1 MNILNKISI
10 TNLKLNKKRTIV
22 TIIGIIL
29 SVALICAVAGMGE
42 SFRATLLEGTINQ
55 LGYYHMNI
63 NDITEDDFISLKI
76 NRDISDVM
84 KTYNV
89 GSTKVLP
96 EDYEEEF
103 DLNIYSFGSKELTNL
118 AYKLE
123 SGVYPKNDKE
133 IVIGKSTAL
142 VLGYRLNDVVT
153 LDVLNKDNTVSK
165 NTYRIVGIVNR
176 SHVYGE
182 LYAITTGVET
192 NSINAYLSL
201 KNPRDYKK
209 TLPHIV
215 GLDKYEELTA
225 PTDKVKYS
233 NFNVNEE
240 ILRWEVFAFSDTT
253 IQTLLTVMSVVIII
267 ILVTSIFCIRNSI
280 AIATTEKIKM
290 YGMLASVGATKKQI
304 KKSVIYEA
312 LLLGIVGIPLGVLC
326 GYFAVFVLVNVIN
339 LIAPAGLI
347 GSSNGLVF
355 SLSLVPVIVSSLLGF
370 LTIYLSSLA
379 SARKA
384 GKVSPIAQL
393 RNSQEIKIKAK
404 KLHTPKIISKFFKTG
419 GVLAYKNLKRSKK
432 KYRTTVVSLAIS
444 VMAFISMNTFISET
458 YTVFGTYYQ
467 EFDYNL
473 GIFEI
478 SEFNPET
485 IESIR
490 NIEGAK
496 DSSLLFESRSSNLT
510 IYDKNKVV
518 DSINMDPNECNE
530 YNKNPKCGTPSISM
544 TILGLDTHDFNKYLK
559 KLNLDKKGFTNEAIL
574 ADYYNVYEDDKIIEK
589 RLYNYKKGDTIEG
602 FYNNEEMNLNIG
614 AISKIK
620 PEGRESY
627 YTFGGYIVVNKDYHP
642 EIDFV
647 MDRLTMDVEDAYK
660 AEESIKDITKEGD
673 IFNLEEV
680 NKSNHAM
687 LMIISIFLYGFIAVV
702 TLIGVTNIFNTITA
716 NMELRQKEFAMLKS
730 VGMTKKEFKRM
741 INLETIF
748 YSTKAL
754 LYGIVLGSLG
764 SYFIH
769 YAYGAKI
776 FSSYSFPWVATIISI
791 LAVFLL
797 VFFIMKYS
805 ISKINKQNI
814 IETIRRDNI

>member
-42 SFRATLLEGTINQ
+42 SFRATLLEGAINET
-55 LGYYHMNI
+55 GYYHMNI
-63 NDITEDDFISLKI
+63 NNITEEDCISLKI
-76 NRDISDVM
+76 NRDVLDVT

-89 GSTKVLP
+89 GEVKVQP

-103 DLNIYSFGSKELTNL
+103 DLNIYSVGTKELSKL
-118 AYKLE
+118 AYQLE
-123 SGVYPKNDKE
+123 SGRYPKNASE
-133 IVIGKSTAL
+133 IVIGKSAAL
-142 VLGYRLNDVVT
+142 VLGYHLNDIVT
-153 LDVLNKDNTVSK
+153 LDVLNEDNIISK

-176 SHVYGE
+176 SRTYGE
-182 LYAITTGVET
+182 LYAITTGRET

-201 KNPRDYKK
+201 NKPRDYKK
-209 TLPHIV
+209 TLPKIV
-215 GLDKYEELTA
+215 GLDKYQELTA

-233 NFNVNEE
+233 DFSVNDE
-240 ILRWEVFAFSDTT
+240 ILRWEVFAFSDST
-253 IQTLLTVMSVVIII
+253 IKTLITVISVVIII

-304 KKSVIYEA
+304 KKSVIFEA
-312 LLLGIVGIPLGVLC
+312 LLLGIAGIPLGVLC

-339 LIAPAGLI
+339 LIAPSGMI
-347 GSSNGLVF
+347 GTSNGLVF
-355 SLSLVPVIVSSLLGF
+355 SLSIVPVIISSLLGF
-370 LTIYLSSLA
+370 LTIYLSSLS

-393 RNSQEIKIKAK
+393 RNSQEIKIKAN
-404 KLHTPKIISKFFKTG
+404 KLRTPKIISKVFKTG

-432 KYRTTVVSLAIS
+432 KYRTTVISLAIS

-458 YTVFGTYYQ
+458 YKVFGIYYQ

-473 GIFEI
+473 GISEI
-478 SEFNPET
+478 SDFNPET
-485 IESIR
+485 IDNIR
-490 NIEGAK
+490 NIDGVLE
-496 DSSLLFESRSSNLT
+496 SSLLFESRSSNLT

-518 DSINMDPNECNE
+518 DFINMDPNECNE
-530 YNKNPKCGTPSISM
+530 YNKDPKCGTPSISM
-544 TILGLDTHDFNKYLK
+544 TILGLDTYDFNKYLK
-559 KLNLDKKGFTNEAIL
+559 KLNLDSSKFTNEAIL
-574 ADYYNVYEDDKIIEK
+574 SDYYNVYEDDKIIEK
-589 RLYNYKKGDTIEG
+589 RIYNYKTGDAIEG
-602 FYNNEEMNLNIG
+602 VYNNKEMNLNIG
-614 AISKIK
+614 AISNIK
-620 PEGRESY
+620 PNGRESY
-627 YTFGGYIVVNKDYHP
+627 YTFGGYVVVNKDYHP

-647 MDRLTMDVEDAYK
+647 MDRLTMSVEDASK
-660 AEESIKDITKEGD
+660 SEQDIKDITKEGS
-673 IFNLEEV
+673 IFNLDEV

-730 VGMTKKEFKRM
+730 VGMTKKEFNRM

-776 FSSYSFPWVATIISI
+776 FSSYSFPWLATIISI

-805 ISKINKQNI
+805 LKKINKQNI